1 MNSLEPGKSMELTD
15 EEYVQRSRNGSPEDF
30 RLLVERYQ
38 RPLFAYLSGRVSD
51 ASEAEE
57 AAQESFVRAFLS
69 LKKLRK
75 PESFYS
81 WLLGIAGRV
90 LKEEWRASA
99 CRQQDRTIAESVPVE
114 EPGGTPEYPLEEA
127 IAALPE
133 TYRRVIVLRYYE
145 DLSCQEVGQRLG
157 MPLGTVTKNLSR
169 AYGLLRQELQARE
182 EAEQPLTKTQT
193 NELR

>member
-1 MNSLEPGKSMELTD
+1 MNSLEQGEPMELTD
-15 EEYVQRSRNGSPEDF
+15 EEYVQRSRNGRPDDF

-38 RPLFAYLSGRVSD
+38 RPLFAYLSSRLNNQ
-51 ASEAEE
+51 SEAEE

-75 PESFYS
+75 PDSFYA

-90 LKEEWRASA
+90 IKEEWRALSR
-99 CRQQDRTIAESVPVE
+99 RQRDRALAESLSAE
-114 EPGGTPEYPLEEA
+114 EPESAPEYPLEEA

-133 TYRRVIVLRYYE
+133 TYRHVIILRYYE
-145 DLSCQEVGQRLG
+145 GLSCQEAGQRLG
-157 MPLGTVTKNLSR
+157 MPLGTVTKTLSR
-169 AYGLLRQELQARE
+169 AYALLRQELKARGG
-182 EAEQPLTKTQT
+182 ADQPLTKHT